1 MTCASKTA
9 ICAITTTSSGPEEA
23 LIPRCDNCARLCVC
37 CLCPVVTQAG
47 HTVCVVY
54 IFTSTD
60 ARAGPGEAIHSKQSN
75 DIPSISA
82 GVPSKP
88 QSRGPAAS
96 RKATTAKPSLQ
107 SSPLY
112 AASEGEDSECESSA
126 HDSEPARSKLAR
138 PTSASRQQ
146 PQPKVHRPPLPKTR
160 HRSTKDDSMLAE
172 RPPNGKAKQTAAT
185 STIARP
191 QSRQGSKARSGAD
204 GTTDGFE
211 LMSQEDEQQPLQ
223 VKAKQASKTSKIT
236 KPQSKPHDRLRLTKQ
251 VSKADGQARVPKDD
265 TQQLQQGMARQQS
278 KAQAKPA
285 DNPDDDMMVE
295 DEEEQHQPVAAETLG
310 QQSPASHPSQKLLP
324 QIAAV
329 RHVEAAHGSA
339 QDPEWLAIAEK
350 VLDAQDLQLDDAD
363 ASLASP
369 AAHRSPAPKHRHYP
383 QHKHTSPITTRQEE
397 PPQEHSLQL
406 QPQDILHDEHEAAA
420 PTTSQQARVR
430 DHKQTKQDKVA
441 KPRSRPPAEK
451 QAQPEEEEED
461 LPATYNNMP
470 LRHKADH
477 EQMLPQPEGN
487 DSQNSHPS
495 SSGPAQQERQDH
507 VNSKKRQPS
516 KEAGSALDYMAD
528 SESES
533 DDYVPTQA
541 RAAAARA
548 ASKAA
553 NKKAAAVKP
562 EPKGKAKQPKPE
574 KVHLYMPDRLHVLPS
589 ACSPDS
595 WVTREC
601 PARNTDWQVAHM
613 YDKSGCAGPRNLT
626 KALHVTSSSVTV
638 DSHDIYSYNDN
649 PMFRRPRLRSLQRL
663 PRALWKMARLSAPE
677 AGPGRRHRSNRH
689 LSGSQQARGK
699 HLLLLL
705 RARQTV
711 RAKLIPLL
719 QGQSSGSEK
728 LTKPFCWQSITRRS
742 CHRWMPILLAGS
754 AEWLLHPHIIDWIG
768 QNESA
773 DQKFVSANLKMQS

>member
-1 MTCASKTA
+1 MTYASKTA
-9 ICAITTTSSGPEEA
+9 VCVVGTTSLGPEEA
-23 LIPRCDNCARLCVC
+23 FSPGCGSFARLCVC
-37 CLCPVVTQAG
+37 HLCSLVTQAG
-47 HTVCVVY
+47 HTVCIVH
-54 IFTSTD
+54 ILISTN
-60 ARAGPGEAIHSKQSN
+60 AGTGPGEAIHSKQSN
-75 DIPSISA
+75 VIPSTSA
-82 GVPSKP
+82 GVSSKP

-96 RKATTAKPSLQ
+96 RKITTAKPLLQ
-107 SSPLY
+107 SSPLC

-126 HDSEPARSKLAR
+126 HDSEPARSKPAK
-138 PTSASRQQ
+138 PVSASRQ
-146 PQPKVHRPPLPKTR
+146 PQEPKAHKPPLPKTS
-160 HRSTKDDSMLAE
+160 HRPTKEDSMLAE

-191 QSRQGSKARSGAD
+191 QSRKVSKARSGAD
-204 GTTDGFE
+204 GTRDGFD
-211 LMSQEDEQQPLQ
+211 LMSEEDEQQPVQ

-251 VSKADGQARVPKDD
+251 VSKADGQAQVHKDD

-285 DNPDDDMMVE
+285 DKPDDDEMMIE
-295 DEEEQHQPVAAETLG
+295 DEEEDHQPVAADTLG
-310 QQSPASHPSQKLLP
+310 QQSPSSRPSQKLLP

-329 RHVEAAHGSA
+329 RHVEAAHGSG
-339 QDPEWLAIAEK
+339 QDPEWLAIAEN

-369 AAHRSPAPKHRHYP
+369 AAHRSPAPKHRYYP
-383 QHKHTSPITTRQEE
+383 QHKHTSPFATRQEE

-406 QPQDILHDEHEAAA
+406 QPQDNLHIEHEAAA
-420 PTTSQQARVR
+420 PTVRQQARVR

-441 KPRSRPPAEK
+441 KPRSRPPATK

-470 LRHKADH
+470 LKHKADQK
-477 EQMLPQPEGN
+477 QMLSQPEGN

-541 RAAAARA
+541 KAAAAKA

-562 EPKGKAKQPKPE
+562 ETKSKAKQPKPD
-574 KVHLYMPDRLHVLPS
+574 KVHLYMPNCQCMYYPLHAPLNLTVGSQGSVLDEMQTGKQNL
-589 ACSPDS
+589 CM
-595 WVTREC
+595 T
-601 PARNTDWQVAHM
+601 NQVVQALQL
-613 YDKSGCAGPRNLT
+613 DKSFAHQFKQCD
-626 KALHVTSSSVTV
+626 HEQS
-638 DSHDIYSYNDN
+638 
-649 PMFRRPRLRSLQRL
+649 QRL
-663 PRALWKMARLSAPE
+663 L
-677 AGPGRRHRSNRH
+677 
-689 LSGSQQARGK
+689 
-699 HLLLLL
+699 
-705 RARQTV
+705 
-711 RAKLIPLL
+711 
-719 QGQSSGSEK
+719 
-728 LTKPFCWQSITRRS
+728 
-742 CHRWMPILLAGS
+742 
-754 AEWLLHPHIIDWIG
+754 
-768 QNESA
+768 
-773 DQKFVSANLKMQS
+773 MQ

>member
-1 MTCASKTA
+1 MP
-9 ICAITTTSSGPEEA
+9 SSDP
-23 LIPRCDNCARLCVC
+23 
-37 CLCPVVTQAG
+37 AG
-47 HTVCVVY
+47 HTVCVAY
-54 IFTSTD
+54 ILISMD
-60 ARAGPGEAIHSKQSN
+60 AGAGPGEAIHSKQSN

-82 GVPSKP
+82 GVSSKP

-96 RKATTAKPSLQ
+96 RKATTSKPSLQ

-112 AASEGEDSECESSA
+112 AASESEDSECESSA
-126 HDSEPARSKLAR
+126 HDSEPACSKPAR
-138 PTSASRQQ
+138 PISASRQQ
-146 PQPKVHRPPLPKTR
+146 QQPKVHKPPLPKTS
-160 HRSTKDDSMLAE
+160 HRPTKDDSMLAE

-185 STIARP
+185 NTIARP

-223 VKAKQASKTSKIT
+223 VKAKQASKTSRIT

-251 VSKADGQARVPKDD
+251 VSKADGQMPVPKDD
-265 TQQLQQGMARQQS
+265 VQPQQGMARQQN
-278 KAQAKPA
+278 KVQARPA
-285 DNPDDDMMVE
+285 DNPDDVMMVE
-295 DEEEQHQPVAAETLG
+295 DEEEQHQPVVADTLG
-310 QQSPASHPSQKLLP
+310 QQSPASHPSHKLPP

-369 AAHRSPAPKHRHYP
+369 VAHRSPAPKHRYYP
-383 QHKHTSPITTRQEE
+383 QHKHTSPIATRQEE
-397 PPQEHSLQL
+397 PPQEHRLHL
-406 QPQDILHDEHEAAA
+406 QPQDILHMQHEAAA
-420 PTTSQQARVR
+420 PTASQQARVR
-430 DHKQTKQDKVA
+430 DHKQTKQNKVA

-451 QAQPEEEEED
+451 QARPEEEEED

-477 EQMLPQPEGN
+477 EQMLPQPQGN

-507 VNSKKRQPS
+507 IISKKRQPS
-516 KEAGSALDYMAD
+516 KESGSALDYMAD

-562 EPKGKAKQPKPE
+562 ETKAKAKQPKPE
-574 KVHLYMPDRLHVLPS
+574 KVHLYMPDCVHV
-589 ACSPDS
+589 
-595 WVTREC
+595 
-601 PARNTDWQVAHM
+601 
-613 YDKSGCAGPRNLT
+613 
-626 KALHVTSSSVTV
+626 
-638 DSHDIYSYNDN
+638 
-649 PMFRRPRLRSLQRL
+649 
-663 PRALWKMARLSAPE
+663 
-677 AGPGRRHRSNRH
+677 
-689 LSGSQQARGK
+689 
-699 HLLLLL
+699 
-705 RARQTV
+705 
-711 RAKLIPLL
+711 
-719 QGQSSGSEK
+719 
-728 LTKPFCWQSITRRS
+728 
-742 CHRWMPILLAGS
+742 
-754 AEWLLHPHIIDWIG
+754 
-768 QNESA
+768 
-773 DQKFVSANLKMQS
+773 